1 MAIDAVFRKLVTC
14 ALVAS
19 LAFNQPSSCASLS
32 GESTVGGGGGGG
44 SSSSSLSSS
53 QLAQGS
59 PTLGSLYRSTRD
71 EYGRYGRDQRCG
83 GCGGG
88 GGYSDRD
95 MRSFGGRPG
104 GVYGFYSGR
113 GSIYDDRNWYYRP
126 DAFEDRAGYR
136 GGDGYYSMRPGYMGM
151 MMGYDDRYMN
161 RNDDRYYPMSTR
173 GYYDNRGGGTAGY
186 YPPAE
191 MGMRPGGY
199 GYRGNGYDNLDPLYD
214 HYMMVARG
222 GGQPAAGANYNRDRY
237 YGTSGGYG
245 GGYDDRNRG
254 GYGYDNKNFRP
265 WDETYRGT
273 SGFDNSGRGY
283 YFASRPPSSAPSS
296 APDAHH
302 HHQQYPSPPSSPPSS
317 SSSSSHYHHQSGYPT
332 GPAGTYASQP
342 IGFHHSSGPDRPDS
356 APASGGNRPCCA
368 ECCSPGSSRYP
379 PGPAG
384 PTGTGAGYNQPHHH
398 YQQQQPPPQPPPQQ
412 PASSQYGGGERPDHH
427 GRPGAWNYLSGGS
440 GASASGGGGGGGGG
454 GGQDYHQAS
463 SAAGGSSYAQQSNQ
477 DYGNRGGYHRPG
489 GDDRQ
494 QNTAYSPR
502 PRPSS
507 LGSTSYLLDR
517 DSGAIASELQAAA
530 TNDQL
535 NDSDSN
541 SSNDQNNNSNSAGKA
556 GDEKPSER

>member
-265 WDETYRGT
+265 WDETY
-273 SGFDNSGRGY
+273 
-283 YFASRPPSSAPSS
+283 
-296 APDAHH
+296 
-302 HHQQYPSPPSSPPSS
+302 
-317 SSSSSHYHHQSGYPT
+317 
-332 GPAGTYASQP
+332 
-342 IGFHHSSGPDRPDS
+342 SSGPDRPDS